1 MVHVTDETPEPP
13 PVKKA
18 LQRVK
23 PRTAASRALT
33 ESAAATA
40 ASESMKHLGAE
51 LAAATAASESMR
63 HLGAEFNR
71 LAESASLAGVTR
83 VAESIK
89 RLTEIARPIE
99 PVQIPTLDP
108 ALLGAI
114 ERPEV
119 RLLREVH
126 GELEGMALLLA
137 ESARQMGAMAEVT
150 KANLTALETVVGE
163 LQQSRRAAAWSN
175 GVLIA
180 LTVAILLATVVG
192 AIAVE
197 QEFSRQLAAFWNWM
211 QGLAA

>member
-1 MVHVTDETPEPP
+1 MVHVADETPESP

-23 PRTAASRALT
+23 PRTAAGRALT
-33 ESAAATA
+33 ELAAASA

-51 LAAATAASESMR
+51 LAAASAASESMK
-63 HLGAEFNR
+63 HLGAE
-71 LAESASLAGVTR
+71 LANLAGVTK

-89 RLTEIARPIE
+89 RLTEIARPVK

-108 ALLGAI
+108 ALLQVI

-180 LTVAILLATVVG
+180 LTVAVLLATVVG

-197 QEFSRQLAAFWNWM
+197 QEFSRQLAAFWNWV
-211 QGLAA
+211 QGLGA